1 MEIFCTSCVTKK
13 LYDITDNSS
22 HDRNLVTSSSKIK
35 YVEGIFEYLV
45 KIDEEFSK
53 LNYVVSTKIFYMI
66 IAKCISES
74 LLFSEDIS

>member
-1 MEIFCTSCVTKK
+1 VEIFCTSCVTKK
-13 LYDITDNSS
+13 LHDITS

-66 IAKCISES
+66 TTKCISES